1 MRNSKIIDRLR
12 KTLQAAGP
20 YGNASVDQFQENYF
34 QNGELKN
41 ADSARSA
48 IVEFIDEREC
58 SKTKDS
64 PDPDDKH
71 ESQ

>member
-20 YGNASVDQFQENYF
+20 YG
-34 QNGELKN
+34 
-41 ADSARSA
+41 DSARSA
-48 IVEFIDEREC
+48 TVEFIDEREC